1 MHGFNA
7 KNDLRFPR
15 AEPPAEF
22 DLSPIQACLCLSP
35 FSFENHQTIVEHERL
50 A

>member
-1 MHGFNA
+1 MHEF
-7 KNDLRFPR
+7 NDLRFPR

-22 DLSPIQACLCLSP
+22 NLSPIQACLLSSP
-35 FSFENHQTIVEHERL
+35 FSFENHQSIVEHESL